1 MGGPSFRILQE
12 GDEDALKAFLI
23 PRLDSSLFL
32 YGNMLAAG
40 LGDTGERY
48 SGTYAAAIENGR
60 IAAVASHFWNQTM
73 VLQSPAHLKV
83 LMKMARQVSGR
94 PLRRLVG
101 PNDQVVQ
108 AIDLLDL
115 TAADLQMDEEENLYS
130 LPLTELIT
138 PDLLTRGDAEGRRI
152 KSGDLELVSRW
163 RTGYFRELHLE
174 DDSSELRDIARR
186 NVLSEIAS
194 GRTWILEVRGEPV
207 ACTSFNALV
216 RDEGVASVVQVGGV
230 YTPPE
235 LRGRGYGRSAVAASL
250 LDARSEG
257 YEKSVL
263 FTGIGNIAAQR
274 AYLALGFRLVGSYRI
289 TVLREAIGGSG

>member
-1 MGGPSFRILQE
+1 VDGPSLKILRA
-12 GDEDALKAFLI
+12 GDEPALKDFLI

-32 YGNMLAAG
+32 YGNLLAAG
-40 LGDTGERY
+40 LIDTGERY

-60 IAAVASHFWNQTM
+60 IAAVAGHFWNQTM
-73 VLQSPAHLKV
+73 VLQATVYLEA
-83 LMKMARQVSGR
+83 LMNLAQETSGR

-101 PNDQVVQ
+101 PNDQVVK
-108 AIDLLDL
+108 AINLLDL

-130 LPLTELIT
+130 LSLADLVT
-138 PDLLTRGDAEGRRI
+138 PDLLTSGVADGRRVQA
-152 KSGDLELVSRW
+152 GDLDLVSQW

-174 DDSSELRDIARR
+174 NDSSELREIARR
-186 NVLSEIAS
+186 HVQDEIAS
-194 GRTWILEVRGEPV
+194 GRTWILEVQGKPV

-216 RDEGVASVVQVGGV
+216 RDEGVAGVAQVGGV

-235 LRGRGYGRSAVAASL
+235 LRGRGYGRSVVAASL

-257 YEKSVL
+257 YQKSVL

-274 AYLALGFRLVGSYRI
+274 AYLALGYRLVGSYRI
-289 TVLREAIGGSG
+289 AVLREAI